1 MFPYL
6 SYFPQCC
13 VFVYSS
19 LLSFQISHALPLC
32 VLRLVDCLPV
42 LIIVTCPVMIVDT
55 CSSSPCVYSLCVP
68 VVSLPV
74 RLSFLRVV
82 SVPAI
87 SHVNTFPRD
96 TDPCLPY
103 RLCFWLFPTCTSA
116 WSSTVYLCTEP
127 GLELHRPLPLPATCW
142 ICLLIIGLPYRVPNS
157 ESKTFWFTL
166 LYPCL
171 WVCYWV
177 LYKTL
182 IVTTTH

>member
-74 RLSFLRVV
+74 RLSHFHV
-82 SVPAI
+82 SRVPAI
-87 SHVNTFPRD
+87 FSSIWFPSVADLCLSNKPCFCLLPVKLVCLISWLIIRYQ
-96 TDPCLPY
+96 TLSSPSPCRNCLPV
-103 RLCFWLFPTCTSA
+103 LL
-116 WSSTVYLCTEP
+116 TE
-127 GLELHRPLPLPATCW
+127 
-142 ICLLIIGLPYRVPNS
+142 S
-157 ESKTFWFTL
+157 ES
-166 LYPCL
+166 
-171 WVCYWV
+171 CY
-177 LYKTL
+177 
-182 IVTTTH
+182 